1 MKVIAKINFGS
12 EKITMI
18 SFVGLGNPGDKYQNT
33 KHNAGFWVLDELSR
47 RWKTV
52 FKPGNGE
59 YFFKHYTDS

>member
-33 KHNAGFWVLDELSR
+33 KHNAGFWVLEELSR
-47 RWKTV
+47 RWKTA
-52 FKPGNGE
+52 F
-59 YFFKHYTDS
+59 D